1 MVERTAA
8 QTVAHFDC
16 PTGIAGDMCL
26 GALLD
31 AGVPLSYLSEQL
43 SRLGLSAEFELRSRS
58 VLRQGQAATRA
69 QVVLIQATEAA
80 PNAKHTPDRESPLEP
95 HPGLHHSPDHSPD
108 HGHEHGHEH
117 SPDHGHNHSSTPPQ
131 PQPSSPSHSRHLSA
145 IEQLIEQAQLPPR
158 ARDWSLAVFRQL
170 ANAEGAVH
178 GIDPEQVHF
187 HEVGAV
193 DAIVDIVGTCLGLDW
208 LGVEA
213 VSCSALPVGGGL
225 VRAAHGLLP
234 VPAPAVLKLF
244 ELGQVPIYSNGLQKE
259 LVTPTGAAIATTL
272 AAQFGPPPAMTLQ
285 RVGLGAGGHDLPIP
299 NLLRLWIG
307 QSSAAIALP
316 PINQSRPQPAPQLTA
331 EVAPPALDLEP
342 ITVLETQIDDLSPQ
356 AIGYL
361 YERLWSG
368 GALDVFTQPA
378 GMKKSRPG
386 VLLTVI
392 CPPSQSDACEYILFE
407 ETTTLGVRRQQQ
419 WRRALQ
425 RQLLPVS
432 TPYGEVRLKLAYH
445 PQTRQLM
452 NAHPEFEDCAALA
465 RQHQVPWQSVHRSA
479 LCHWYAQSAEA
490 TAAP

>member
-1 MVERTAA
+1 MAELTAA

-31 AGVPLSYLSEQL
+31 AGVPLGYLTEQL

-58 VLRQGQAATRA
+58 VLRQGQAATQA
-69 QVVLIQATEAA
+69 QVILSGRAA
-80 PNAKHTPDRESPLEP
+80 STAAGPAAEP
-95 HPGLHHSPDHSPD
+95 PPPHSGHDHD
-108 HGHEHGHEH
+108 H
-117 SPDHGHNHSSTPPQ
+117 DHDHDHNHDHDHHHDQLNSQTQ
-131 PQPSSPSHSRHLSA
+131 SRHLSA
-145 IEQLIEQAQLPPR
+145 IEQLIKQAQLPPR

-170 ANAEGAVH
+170 AKAEGAVH

-259 LVTPTGAAIATTL
+259 LVTPTGAAIVTTL

-307 QSSAAIALP
+307 QSGAAIAAP
-316 PINQSRPQPAPQLTA
+316 PVGQSRPQPVPPLAT
-331 EVAPPALDLEP
+331 PPASDLEAV
-342 ITVLETQIDDLSPQ
+342 TVLETQIDDLSPQ

-392 CPPSQSDACEYILFE
+392 CLPSQTDACEYILFE

-425 RQLLPVS
+425 RQLLPVN

-490 TAAP
+490 TVAP